1 MINVNLSKSA
11 ALCLVSV
18 VRVSGSSLRYVLVV
32 AVLCLHTPIRPLGFP
47 IMATSPTIPLF
58 PLLTLPRFPV
68 LRLLTCG
75 IHVYV

>member
-11 ALCLVSV
+11 ALCMVSV
-18 VRVSGSSLRYVLVV
+18 VRVSGSSIPYVFVG

-47 IMATSPTIPLF
+47 IMATFPTIPPF

-68 LRLLTCG
+68 LRLLTSG
-75 IHVYV
+75 IHVNV